1 MIRTSHLWV
10 KMVSMIQKHVQ
21 AMAVHSK
28 MSLRRCAATVALG
41 AGAMSV
47 GFVAPQ
53 ALEDRRGIHMH
64 NVTVAQIRKIVVFL
78 KDLME
83 IRSSTLSRS
92 PISIPMTSI
101 SIAAISTK
109 RHIIIINSIITRS
122 CIIIVVVLLLLII
135 IIIINSSSIII
146 RFWVTSFVINV
157 IGHHHCEK
165 DDHGRQYQHH
175 QQQQKHRHLLWSSQS
190 VYPFGSKQ

>member
-1 MIRTSHLWV
+1 MQRRYDTHFSF
-10 KMVSMIQKHVQ
+10 VSEDGFNDSKNAQ

-64 NVTVAQIRKIVVFL
+64 NVGQITKIIVIL

-92 PISIPMTSI
+92 SISIPMTSI

-109 RHIIIINSIITRS
+109 RHS
-122 CIIIVVVLLLLII
+122 
-135 IIIINSSSIII
+135 
-146 RFWVTSFVINV
+146 
-157 IGHHHCEK
+157 H
-165 DDHGRQYQHH
+165 YQ
-175 QQQQKHRHLLWSSQS
+175 
-190 VYPFGSKQ
+190 